1 MRRVENQLLVQKYA
15 DLGLHASK
23 WAFCRSSGAVFVPME
38 WISGY
43 PGRSIANECRP
54 IVSFRKMPF
63 LCLRCDLEE
72 TCGWGRL
79 PGGAGGAEGVIME
92 RGRTYCAALCS
103 TLRWTMQCAAK
114 ADAPHCVGCFIQA
127 QLQAGNAVVWHGA
140 RRAVCRSRHS
150 FGQGRFRFLRPMPK
164 PRARGVPDS
173 RSGHPLPP
181 VRSPSRRR
189 GRWIG
194 AG

>member
-1 MRRVENQLLVQKYA
+1 MSVHRLFLKNAFPLSPQRLGENLRAGQTARGSRR
-15 DLGLHASK
+15 
-23 WAFCRSSGAVFVPME
+23 
-38 WISGY
+38 
-43 PGRSIANECRP
+43 GRRRHNGEGQN
-54 IVSFRKMPF
+54 V
-63 LCLRCDLEE
+63 LRCD
-72 TCGWGRL
+72 
-79 PGGAGGAEGVIME
+79 
-92 RGRTYCAALCS
+92 ALCS

-150 FGQGRFRFLRPMPK
+150 LGQGRFRFLRPMPK

-181 VRSPSRRR
+181 VRSPLRRH

-194 AG
+194 VGRSRHRASRRSRPR

>member
-1 MRRVENQLLVQKYA
+1 MGFLSLAGCSLRA
-15 DLGLHASK
+15 DGMD
-23 WAFCRSSGAVFVPME
+23 FGV
-38 WISGY
+38 

-72 TCGWGRL
+72 ASGQGRL
-79 PGGAGGAEGVIME
+79 PGGTAGEEDVIME
-92 RGRTYCAALCS
+92 RGRTHCAAMPYAARCDGRCS
-103 TLRWTMQCAAK
+103 ALRRPMHRIALAVSFK
-114 ADAPHCVGCFIQA
+114 RN
-127 QLQAGNAVVWHGA
+127 LQAGNAVAWHGA

-150 FGQGRFRFLRPMPK
+150 FGQWRFCFLRPMTK

-181 VRSPSRRR
+181 VRSPLRRR